1 MALQQY
7 RNILIFISKM
17 ILGICGFQSS
27 GKDTIADYLVSRYG
41 FKKLS
46 FACALKDILSIIF
59 GWPRDKLE
67 GITKEDRLWRENVD
81 TWWAKKLNMP
91 HLTPRFALQH
101 FGTEIFRNNWHPDI
115 WTKIIEKQLTTYT
128 NIIITDC
135 RFPNE
140 INLVKKYGGKLI
152 HIYKTGLD
160 CDIQNMHISEVSWIR
175 SNFDY
180 EIENT
185 STICDL
191 HEKIKNIIEL

>member
-1 MALQQY
+1 M
-7 RNILIFISKM
+7 IF
-17 ILGICGFQSS
+17 GICGFKSS

-81 TWWAKKLNMP
+81 TWWATELSMP
-91 HLTPRFALQH
+91 HLTPRLALQH

-115 WTKIIEKQLTTYT
+115 WTKIIENQLTKYDK
-128 NIIITDC
+128 IIITDC

-152 HIYKTGLD
+152 HVHKELPDWFHNYKFGLTV
-160 CDIQNMHISEVSWIR
+160 DIQNMHISEVSWIR
-175 SNFDY
+175 SDFDY
-180 EIENT
+180 VIDNN

-191 HEKIKNIIEL
+191 HKKMQTILEL